1 MGNVVCVR
9 DRVSMVHVCL
19 CVIFVAALRDTYTHV
34 LTRPQKHK
42 THLIR
47 VRFPKHI

>member
-19 CVIFVAALRDTYTHV
+19 CVIFVAALRDTYTHT